1 MRNLPAKVFQWSL
14 PSGDTPAVFTAAET
28 AAVEM
33 VARRA
38 KVNDE
43 LVMDPGLRY
52 GAGQLVTP
60 LKLTAGRKRHA
71 LVVLD

>member
-28 AAVEM
+28 SAVEM

-43 LVMDPGLRY
+43 
-52 GAGQLVTP
+52 
-60 LKLTAGRKRHA
+60 H
-71 LVVLD
+71 VLFMIAMAVWAHRNGHVCAP